1 MKPIINIADAPVGQ
15 TLSHGDAFG
24 GTVSPLASPVGG
36 RLLGANVTRV
46 PPGKAAFPIHHHYA
60 NEEHFFIV
68 SGSGTL
74 RLGDAV
80 HPVRAGDYIVT
91 PPGGPEVAHQ
101 LINTGAEELVYLGL
115 STRIAPEVVGYP
127 DTGKVMM
134 TTALFPQPGFRAL
147 VERSNLDTVGYWDGE
162 DGSAV
167 AAIARGDSGD

>member
-115 STRIAPEVVGYP
+115 STRIAPEIVGYP